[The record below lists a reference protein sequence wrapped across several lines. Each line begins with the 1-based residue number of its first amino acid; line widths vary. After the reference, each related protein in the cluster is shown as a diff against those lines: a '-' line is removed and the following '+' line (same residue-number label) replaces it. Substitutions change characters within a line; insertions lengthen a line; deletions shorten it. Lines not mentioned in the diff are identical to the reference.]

1 MASQRRLLSSAKA
14 SAMSILAKPKLVIFF
29 KPVPGGFVYAA
40 PKPWLFGRTNY
51 YLVTEA
57 QKDEI
62 TAAIQLRSL
71 TAMFLTPM
79 AVMILGLGAA
89 MAFIWFRHS
98 YRFVELT
105 SGDTAIILVA
115 AVLSMM
121 LAFRIAFRS
130 LTKRLRPLLA
140 TLPRSDVGV
149 TREDARRA
157 VLSTNS
163 AKQLWLQV
171 ALSAFAAAMSLWFIV
186 LPLKH
191 VRAALSGDPI
201 SIVFLLGMCVI
212 MWGLIA
218 QIRLAIE
225 KTMQESKC
233 P

>member
-1 MASQRRLLSSAKA
+1 
-14 SAMSILAKPKLVIFF
+14 
-29 KPVPGGFVYAA
+29 
-40 PKPWLFGRTNY
+40 
-51 YLVTEA
+51 
-57 QKDEI
+57 
-62 TAAIQLRSL
+62 
-71 TAMFLTPM
+71 
-79 AVMILGLGAA
+79 
-89 MAFIWFRHS
+89 
-98 YRFVELT
+98 
-105 SGDTAIILVA
+105 
-115 AVLSMM
+115 
-121 LAFRIAFRS
+121 
-130 LTKRLRPLLA
+130 
-140 TLPRSDVGV
+140 
-149 TREDARRA
+149 